1 MIFSLGTA
9 CPLEISH
16 ICVLIHLSK
25 MNTDLPPNSILM
37 WPQFKLW
44 FMFLN
49 VLFLLTRTIALFCSI
64 LVSLIMTK
72 MKLVTAVIIALMCTT
87 LHRLTQ
93 IIMGRVTHVL
103 WILMEMVCFQ
113 FWELSYVLQVH
124 FDLWSLR
131 QADCFSTWDKI
142 KSNCSKMPEKTKVPL
157 SCVSIM
163 SLNEYSAYYWR
174 INHGK
179 SFVNI
184 ILKKKNIFSSVI
196 QSNLCLM

>member
-1 MIFSLGTA
+1 MIFSLVTV
-9 CPLEISH
+9 CPVEKSH
-16 ICVLIHLSK
+16 ICVLIHLPK
-25 MNTDLPPNSILM
+25 MNRKIYHQMLM

-49 VLFLLTRTIALFCSI
+49 VLFLLSRTIALFCSI
-64 LVSLIMTK
+64 LVSLTMTK

-103 WILMEMVCFQ
+103 WILMEMVCFR
-113 FWELSYVLQVH
+113 FWELSYVLWVR
-124 FDLWSLR
+124 FDLWALR
-131 QADCFSTWDKI
+131 QAACFTMWNKI

-163 SLNEYSAYYWR
+163 SLNEYSEYYW
-174 INHGK
+174 I
-179 SFVNI
+179 
-184 ILKKKNIFSSVI
+184 
-196 QSNLCLM
+196 